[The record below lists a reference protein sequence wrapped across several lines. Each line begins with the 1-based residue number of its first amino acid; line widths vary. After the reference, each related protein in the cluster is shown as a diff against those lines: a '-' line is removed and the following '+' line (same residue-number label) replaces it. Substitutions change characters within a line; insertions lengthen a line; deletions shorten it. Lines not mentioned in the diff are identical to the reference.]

1 MEMRGKCDVVVIGAG
16 IGGLCAAA
24 RLAYSGYKTVVL
36 EKSTTL
42 GGRFTYADY
51 KGYMLPTGGWM
62 ILFGKNDP
70 ICRTLRDVEAPEVE
84 LRDLGRIRRKY
95 KVAGKELSLPERGGL
110 QELILTASRDK
121 AEGKKVMAMV
131 RRALRWQEPSDTIS
145 FRDWLLQYTEDEEIY
160 KVFQGMIK
168 PWFGINS
175 HEIPAGEF
183 FRVLRNIVASA
194 NGLLSKNGLKDV
206 IDALE
211 SAIRDKG
218 GEISTRTAVTQIVV
232 DEDGMAK
239 GVIAQGVKEKL
250 EVEAKVVISN
260 AGPKK
265 TIELAGEKNF
275 DRGYLKE
282 VAERVRP
289 AVGMNFFITSD
300 QPLLDVDIYTDLDTS
315 GSESWYNLSTICPEL
330 APKDK
335 YLIGF
340 FICPPSAIEYDLQE
354 QYDAVLKDLKQSL
367 PGFEEHGE
375 ILLTQNF
382 RGGWPVTRSWQGY
395 MITQKT
401 PIECLYN
408 VGDGVNPSG
417 WPVASGAAESARIV
431 AEDIKARI
439 KL

>member
-1 MEMRGKCDVVVIGAG
+1 MREKCDVVVIGAG

-36 EKSTTL
+36 EKSTIP
-42 GGRFTYADY
+42 GGRFTYVDY
-51 KGYMLPTGGWM
+51 KGYKIPTGAWM

-70 ICRTLRDVEAPEVE
+70 VCRTLQDVEAPEVE
-84 LRDLGRIRRKY
+84 LRDLGQVRRRY
-95 KVAGKELSLPERGGL
+95 KVAGKEFSLPERGGL
-110 QELILTASRDK
+110 QVLVSTASRDK
-121 AEGKKVMAMV
+121 AEGEKVMAMV
-131 RRALRWQEPSDTIS
+131 RRAMRWQEPPDTIS
-145 FRDWLLQYTEDEEIY
+145 FRDWLLQYTEDEEIH

-168 PWFGINS
+168 TWFGMNS

-183 FRVLRNIVASA
+183 FRVLRNIVKFGTA
-194 NGLLSKNGLKDV
+194 LLPQNGLKDV

-211 SAIRDKG
+211 SVIQDRG
-218 GEISTRTAVTQIVV
+218 GKISTRTAVTQIVV
-232 DEDGMAK
+232 DEEGMAK

-282 VAERVRP
+282 VTERVRP
-289 AVGMNFFITSD
+289 AAGMSFFITSD
-300 QPLLDVDIYTDLDTS
+300 QPLLDVEIYTDLDTS
-315 GSESWYNLSTICPEL
+315 RSESWYNLGTIYPEF
-330 APKDK
+330 APKGK
-335 YLIGF
+335 HLIGSF
-340 FICPPSAIEYDLQE
+340 VCPPSTIEYDPQGE
-354 QYDAVLKDLKQSL
+354 YEAVLKDLRQRF

-375 ILLTQNF
+375 ILLAQNYC
-382 RGGWPVTRSWQGY
+382 GGWPVTRSWQGY

>member
-1 MEMRGKCDVVVIGAG
+1 MREKCDVVVIGAG
-16 IGGLCAAA
+16 MGGLCAAA

-36 EKSTTL
+36 EKSTIL

-62 ILFGKNDP
+62 ILFGKKDP
-70 ICRTLRDVEAPEVE
+70 ICRTLQDVEAPEVE
-84 LRDLGRIRRKY
+84 LRDLSRIQRKY
-95 KVAGKELSLPERGGL
+95 KVEGKELSLPEKGGL
-110 QELILTASRDK
+110 QELILAACGDK
-121 AEGKKVMAMV
+121 AEGEKVMAMV
-131 RRALRWQEPSDTIS
+131 RRALRWQVPSDMIS
-145 FRDWLLQYTEDEEIY
+145 FRDWLLQYTADEGIY

-168 PWFGINS
+168 PWFGING

-183 FRVLRNIVASA
+183 FMVLRNIVAQA
-194 NGLLSKNGLKDV
+194 AALLSKNGMKDV

-211 SAIRDKG
+211 SAIRNKG

-232 DEDGMAK
+232 DGEGVAK
-239 GVIAQGVKEKL
+239 GVVAQGVKEKL

-282 VAERVRP
+282 VAERIRP
-289 AVGMNFFITSD
+289 AVGMSFFIISD
-300 QPLLDVDIYTDLDTS
+300 QPLLDVDIYTDLDNS
-315 GSESWYNLSTICPEL
+315 VLESWYNLSTICPEL

-335 YLIGF
+335 YLVGSF
-340 FICPPSAIEYDLQE
+340 VCPDSAVEYDLRE
-354 QYDAVLKDLKQSL
+354 QYDAVLEDLRQSF
-367 PGFEEHGE
+367 PGFDQHCE
-375 ILLTQNF
+375 ILLAQNF
-382 RGGWPVTRSWQGY
+382 NGGWPVNRSWQGY

-408 VGDGVNPSG
+408 VGDGVVPSG
-417 WPVASGAAESARIV
+417 WPMASGAAESARIV